1 MEYKETI
8 YEKDGHIATVTL
20 NRPERRNAW
29 TFTMRD
35 EVYHALKDAE
45 RDDQIRVIII
55 TGAGQSFC
63 AGAFGLQ

>member
-1 MEYKETI
+1 
-8 YEKDGHIATVTL
+8 
-20 NRPERRNAW
+20 
-29 TFTMRD
+29 MRD

-63 AGAFGLQ
+63 AGADAQHPVGSVQGTRGGPR